1 MTYLAL
7 AALVVVPAAV
17 VAVLAGRRGGS
28 RWWTT
33 TALTIAV
40 LILLTIVFDSLMIY
54 ADLFRYDEAHLAGV
68 FLLLAP
74 IEDLAWPVVA
84 GLLLPALWEL
94 LGPAAAREPGRPG
107 PEQR

>member
-54 ADLFRYDEAHLAGV
+54 ADLFRYDEAHLAGAGTIPGIG
-68 FLLLAP
+68 LPMCLISAEILRDRILA
-74 IEDLAWPVVA
+74 
-84 GLLLPALWEL
+84 
-94 LGPAAAREPGRPG
+94 
-107 PEQR
+107 EQRDRAR